1 MQTSYPP
8 FFIFTGGPGVGKS
21 TTLEALKKRGYQ
33 TFPESAR
40 SLMRGANRGLHD
52 AHPKKNLL
60 AFRDRILEKDIE
72 FYKKAQLEPQK
83 IAFFDRA
90 IIDIIAF
97 DIYRKTPHSQKIED
111 LATKLVYNNKVFFFP
126 PWEEIFSKDP
136 EREETFEESILASN
150 HVKNIYYKFG
160 YELLEVP
167 KGSVDS
173 RADWILDSIKEILD
187 AI

>member
-1 MQTSYPP
+1 MNMKTPFPP

-21 TTLEALKKRGYQ
+21 TTLQALKTRGYQ
-33 TFPESAR
+33 TYPESAR
-40 SLMRGANRGLHD
+40 FLIRGANNGLHD

-72 FYKKAQLEPQK
+72 FYKKALLEPQK

-90 IIDIIAF
+90 IVDILAF
-97 DIYRKTPHSQKIED
+97 DIYRKVPPSKKIEE

-126 PWEEIFSKDP
+126 PWREIFATDP
-136 EREETFEESILASN
+136 EREETFEESIIASR
-150 HVKNIYYKFG
+150 HVQNVYLKFG

-167 KGSVDS
+167 KGSVDF
-173 RADWILDSIKEILD
+173 RVDWILNAIK
-187 AI
+187 